1 MFANVNGYK
10 IFFDVE
16 GLQFVP
22 DGPIMREKPVCLV
35 LHGGPGA
42 DHTAYMPALSPL
54 SEYCQLIYIDDR
66 NTGRS
71 ERIDFHSNSIRQD
84 VEDAEALRE
93 YLGLDRVFILG
104 QSYGGMKAQ
113 YYISHYPEHLY
124 GAMILSTASHAA
136 AIANARVAE
145 HVKEYGTE
153 EQYRTWTSGDVFT
166 GKMTFDEYLAVMLP
180 LYHGKGKVNLPE
192 AIEGTN
198 RGLKNDDVVQFQF
211 TNELSNFDLR
221 PGLKNVDLPVVLVC
235 GEKDFICDY
244 EANKEIADLIPG
256 VEFHVVPEASHEV
269 IADYPEIVF
278 PILKDFISRN
288 FKKESLDR

>member
-1 MFANVNGYK
+1 MFAKVNGYRV
-10 IFFDVE
+10 FFDVE

-22 DGPIMREKPVCLV
+22 DGPVLREKPVCLV

-42 DHTAYMPALSPL
+42 DHSFYLPCLSPL
-54 SEYCQLIYIDDR
+54 SEVCQLIYIDDR

-71 ERIDFHSNSIRQD
+71 ERIDHTTNSIRQD
-84 VEDAEALRE
+84 VEDVEALRE

-113 YYISHYPEHLY
+113 YYVSHYPEHLY
-124 GAMILSTASHAA
+124 GAMILSTASHAG
-136 AIANARVAE
+136 AIAGGRVAE

-153 EQYRTWTSGDVFT
+153 EQYKTWTSGDVFA
-166 GKMTFDEYLAVMLP
+166 GRMTFDRYLEIMLP
-180 LYHGKGKVNLPE
+180 LYHGKGKINLEE
-192 AIEGTN
+192 AVEASK

-211 TNELSNFDLR
+211 GNELSSFDLR
-221 PGLKNVDLPVVLVC
+221 PDLKNVTVPCVLVC

-244 EANKEIADLIPG
+244 EANREIADLIPG
-256 VEFHVVPEASHEV
+256 AEFHAIPEASHEV

-278 PILKDFISRN
+278 PILKDFIARN
-288 FKKESLDR
+288 FRK